1 MKVMQEAANYE
12 AKLSD
17 VIRSAQDVIK
27 RRFITLALI
36 AGAVTVLGVVATLS
50 MTPVYEG
57 VARLQIDPSRNPLSR
72 SATEAQAQL
81 GSEAIETE
89 VSVMNSIDL
98 SRTVVKR
105 LGLMKDPEFLEA
117 IAKQEK
123 KGSMSETE
131 KLDMVANEVKNNL
144 SVSREK
150 LTYIIGVRYRSTDPA
165 KAARIANAFAT
176 AYLDT
181 RVGNNIGTAARQF
194 AFFEKRLEELAV
206 EARAA
211 DAKVADYQSR
221 NGIVRGGANAQTTI
235 IDQQVGPL
243 AVQLTQAQ
251 AIAQAARAQLNMAQ
265 AQVRAGRL
273 DAVADV
279 LDSQTIIEL
288 RSQRAQIT
296 RDLGLIENRYA
307 PRHPES
313 IRVRDQLA
321 QIDEQLKSE
330 SSRVIRALQ
339 AKASAGDMQVQALQQ
354 EMNRLA
360 GQQSADARA
369 RVTAD
374 SLQREA
380 DSKHTAYDKMADM
393 ALETRQASQNSIAQA
408 SIIDAAETPMVP
420 AWPNKPLMFLLSLV
434 VGVGAGI
441 AVITAQEL
449 MVSGMRTVADIEGTL
464 GIPLIGAIPS
474 LKKVPR
480 PADVLLEKPTSQFAE
495 ALRNVRASIMGVKSA
510 ASGTRPRVIALTSA
524 MPSEGK
530 TTTALA
536 LARTMALN
544 GTKTVLVDVD
554 VRRAQM
560 RQISSIPVNASGTVE
575 LLRGEATM
583 AEVLQPSGLDGLDQI
598 LVREPYFSSENLFGE
613 QTIHAILD
621 ELSQTYETIILD
633 LPPLLGLAD
642 GRFLAALSDAVV
654 LIVKWDE
661 TPAHAVESAV
671 NALKS
676 DGSNLVGA
684 VFTMVEP
691 SARSVGAYYYDAK
704 YSQYYTPKNA

>member
-12 AKLSD
+12 ARLGD

-27 RRFITLALI
+27 RRFLTLALI
-36 AGAVTVLGVVATLS
+36 AGVVTVLGVAATLS

-81 GSEAIETE
+81 ASEAIETE

-105 LGLMKDPEFLEA
+105 LGLVKDSEFAET
-117 IAKQEK
+117 IAKQAK
-123 KGSMSETE
+123 KSPMSEAE
-131 KLDMVANEVKNNL
+131 KVDLVANEVMKNL

-150 LTYIIGVRYRSTDPA
+150 LTYIIGIRYRSKDA
-165 KAARIANAFAT
+165 VKAARVANAFAT

-194 AFFEKRLEELAV
+194 AFFEKRLQELAV

-211 DAKVADYQSR
+211 DAKVADYQSK
-221 NGIVRGGANAQTTI
+221 NGIVRGGANAQNTI
-235 IDQQVGPL
+235 VDQQVGPL

-251 AIAQAARAQLNMAQ
+251 AVSEAARAQLNMAQ
-265 AQVRAGRL
+265 SQVRAGRL

-288 RSQRAQIT
+288 RTQRAQVL
-296 RDLGLIENRYA
+296 RDLGQIQNRYG
-307 PRHPES
+307 PLHPET

-321 QIDEQLKSE
+321 QIDGQLNGE
-330 SSRVIRALQ
+330 ANRIVRALQ
-339 AKASAGDMQVQALQQ
+339 AKASAGDQQVRALQR

-360 GQQSADARA
+360 GQQSLDARA

-408 SIIDAAETPMVP
+408 SIIDAAEAPTKP
-420 AWPNKPLMFLLSLV
+420 AWPNKPLLFLLSLV
-434 VGVGAGI
+434 VGIGAGI

-449 MVSGMRTVADIEGTL
+449 MVAGMRTVEDIEGKL
-464 GIPLIGAIPS
+464 GIALIGAIPA
-474 LKKVPR
+474 LKKMAR

-495 ALRNVRASIMGVKSA
+495 ALRNVRASIMGVKSVG
-510 ASGTRPRVIALTSA
+510 SGSRPHVIALTSA

-554 VRRAQM
+554 VRRAQL
-560 RQISSIPVNASGTVE
+560 RQISGLSGNALGTVE

-583 AEVLQPSGLDGLDQI
+583 AEVLQSTGLEGLDQI
-598 LVREPYFSSENLFGE
+598 LVREPYFSSENLFGD
-613 QTIHAILD
+613 QTIHTILE
-621 ELSQTYETIILD
+621 ELSKSYEAIILD

-642 GRFLAALSDAVV
+642 GRFLAALADAVV
-654 LIVKWDE
+654 LIVKWDD
-661 TPAHAVESAV
+661 TPEHAVEAAV

-691 SARSVGAYYYDAK
+691 NARSVGAYYYDAK